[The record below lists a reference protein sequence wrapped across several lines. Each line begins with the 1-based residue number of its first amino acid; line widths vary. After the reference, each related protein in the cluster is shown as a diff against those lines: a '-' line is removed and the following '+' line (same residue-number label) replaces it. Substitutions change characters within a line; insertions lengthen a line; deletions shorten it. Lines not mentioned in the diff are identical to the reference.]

1 MYQFL
6 RVVYFVLKRPLVVM
20 IFIVG
25 VWISGCASDEGVRLK
40 KLSTLVSELVAQ
52 TDNMVSKETQLLLA
66 KAEGRV
72 VFVKLQTRMNGQA
85 LIEHITKTQCADA
98 NVYQFLSSGG
108 WYEVEVLDRQRVL
121 KVSARIDAYRCLSL
135 FI

>member
-1 MYQFL
+1 
-6 RVVYFVLKRPLVVM
+6 M

-40 KLSTLVSELVAQ
+40 NLSALASELVAQ
-52 TDNMVSKETQLLLA
+52 TDNMVSKEAQLLLA
-66 KAEGRV
+66 KTEGRV
-72 VFVKLQTRMNGQA
+72 VFVRLQTQMNGQA
-85 LIEHITKTQCADA
+85 LIERITKTQCADA
-98 NVYQFLSSGG
+98 NVYQFMSSGG
-108 WYEVEVLDRQRVL
+108 WYEVEVLDRQRGL